1 MKVLI
6 LAAGY
11 GTRLE
16 KDLEKTESHKD
27 LIGIPKPLLPIAGSP
42 LISHWMRIITNS
54 PPLSPSDVHI
64 VVNDSNID
72 KFTEW
77 SREHYPQV
85 KMVSDGTNCN
95 DNRIGAVACIATAVR
110 HFNINDDLLVIGGDT
125 LFYEDFKLNDFMRK
139 FESKCSQVKGAMVTR
154 CLCGDH
160 ETTKYGILEIDAD
173 DRVTSFLEKPPP
185 HLTNSRFSVSSSVM
199 TLLILISSAHA
210 SMCLPVMFSH
220 FCINS

>member
-64 VVNDSNID
+64 VVSIYSQTSPMQKADVC
-72 KFTEW
+72 
-77 SREHYPQV
+77 HYELLF
-85 KMVSDGTNCN
+85 DG
-95 DNRIGAVACIATAVR
+95 
-110 HFNINDDLLVIGGDT
+110 L
-125 LFYEDFKLNDFMRK
+125 
-139 FESKCSQVKGAMVTR
+139 
-154 CLCGDH
+154 
-160 ETTKYGILEIDAD
+160 
-173 DRVTSFLEKPPP
+173 TSY
-185 HLTNSRFSVSSSVM
+185 M
-199 TLLILISSAHA
+199 
-210 SMCLPVMFSH
+210 
-220 FCINS
+220 

>member
-1 MKVLI
+1 
-6 LAAGY
+6 
-11 GTRLE
+11 
-16 KDLEKTESHKD
+16 
-27 LIGIPKPLLPIAGSP
+27 
-42 LISHWMRIITNS
+42 
-54 PPLSPSDVHI
+54 
-64 VVNDSNID
+64 
-72 KFTEW
+72 
-77 SREHYPQV
+77 
-85 KMVSDGTNCN
+85 MVSDGTNCN

-185 HLTNSRFSVSSSVM
+185 HLTNSRFSCPCFYVFTSHVLP
-199 TLLILISSAHA
+199 LLHQFLEDHKDFPLAQRDAPGNFIKYLF
-210 SMCLPVMFSH
+210 LTNTPLYTYPVTGRHDVGNLESYIKCNMEY
-220 FCINS
+220 IPNY